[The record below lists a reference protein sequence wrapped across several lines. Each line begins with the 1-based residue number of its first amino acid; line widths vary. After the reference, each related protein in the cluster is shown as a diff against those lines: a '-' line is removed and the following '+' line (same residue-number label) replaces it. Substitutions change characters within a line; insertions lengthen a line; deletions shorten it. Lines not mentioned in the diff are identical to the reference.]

1 MIGHQTDQVGFVE
14 SMMFGKRKKETFL
27 DNVNR
32 VIDWR
37 HIRRRIERT
46 YKDSGTGRPCEDVIV
61 LLKGLILAQWYGL
74 GDHELESAI
83 DDRISFTRFVGLM
96 LTDEVPDETTFCR
109 FRNRLKEHN
118 LSEWI
123 FEEINRQLSRQGLL
137 IKKGTL
143 VDATM
148 VEAAVN
154 PPTKKEK
161 EEGKEPTDQDASW
174 GVKGKT
180 AVYGYKVHAATDP
193 KSGLIQGLEMTTAR
207 VHDTHV
213 FEDII
218 PEEAEYVLADKGYT
232 NQERKRKMRKA
243 GIYCGVMDK
252 AYRNTPLTRKQKRRN
267 NILSKI
273 RCHIERLFAHL
284 KMRYRYWQVRYVG
297 LKTNKSHM
305 FLLGV
310 AYNIKHS
317 LALT

>member
-161 EEGKEPTDQDASW
+161 EEGKEPTDQDAASW

-193 KSGLIQGLEMTTAR
+193 KSGLIQGL
-207 VHDTHV
+207 
-213 FEDII
+213 
-218 PEEAEYVLADKGYT
+218 
-232 NQERKRKMRKA
+232 
-243 GIYCGVMDK
+243 
-252 AYRNTPLTRKQKRRN
+252 
-267 NILSKI
+267 
-273 RCHIERLFAHL
+273 
-284 KMRYRYWQVRYVG
+284 
-297 LKTNKSHM
+297 
-305 FLLGV
+305 
-310 AYNIKHS
+310 
-317 LALT
+317 